1 MTLRRLLPKKND
13 AGAAMAFLRR
23 PRGAISCCIGTSES
37 AAASS
42 GAHIRPS
49 REAMLER
56 MANEEFDLVIVG
68 GGATGCGAALDA
80 ASRGLKVAM
89 VERADFGAG
98 TSARRW
104 VCMKMCLF
112 SPLSNRMF
120 SNESA
125 CLPACLQCFCRVS
138 CSFIPLALSSSPL
151 TTMNSI
157 APNCSGLEV
166 GTSST
171 PW

>member
-1 MTLRRLLPKKND
+1 MTLRRLVAKKYD
-13 AGAAMAFLRR
+13 AGAAMASLRR
-23 PRGAISCCIGTSES
+23 PRGAIRSTSTTES

-42 GAHIRPS
+42 AHLRPS

-112 SPLSNRMF
+112 SPFQSYIR
-120 SNESA
+120 
-125 CLPACLQCFCRVS
+125 Q
-138 CSFIPLALSSSPL
+138 
-151 TTMNSI
+151 
-157 APNCSGLEV
+157 
-166 GTSST
+166 
-171 PW
+171 